1 MRIEQKKLI
10 LFLSLFLAAV
20 SFAYNGTNYLNMT
33 GEKILHPFSD
43 PEDSISAKEIIELKN
58 DAGLPLWFG
67 KDVRKVVCLTGEC
80 RIAHIWLF
88 WDETGTYLGFQIPVN
103 DSLTKNNHEPFTTA
117 DYKKLHNILSDSLSI
132 LKTISEDDLVDK
144 PDVDAHTG
152 ATKSS
157 YREILID
164 GAAYSCYS
172 LWHTVYGKTR
182 KEVQRI
188 IAKEIN
194 VSYLKNL
201 FESNKIQQQRW
212 VINYVS
218 QHPEFQNDFN
228 NSIIQLLNKPD
239 EESVQNA
246 LDYLSSSVLSS
257 VETTQL
263 LLSIYSKSDLNRR
276 FQIIWRL
283 SKLDYLNDNIILY
296 LLADF
301 EKHKLNASS
310 LLYVYKAIKPINLEN
325 KQIHKKITKLLKYNN
340 RFVRNITQKVMAGQL

>member
-1 MRIEQKKLI
+1 MLIEYKKLT
-10 LFLSLFLAAV
+10 LFLALFMAAV

-33 GEKILHPFSD
+33 GKKITHPFID
-43 PEDSISAKEIIELKN
+43 PDDSISAKEILELKN
-58 DAGLPLWFG
+58 EAGLPMWFG

-80 RIAHIWLF
+80 RIAHLWLF
-88 WDETGTYLGFQIPVN
+88 WDGTGNYMGFQIPEN
-103 DSLTKNNHEPFTTA
+103 DSLTKNNHEPFTND
-117 DYKKLHNILSDSLSI
+117 DYRKLHNILSDSLSI

-182 KEVQRI
+182 KEIQRI
-188 IAKEIN
+188 IAQETD
-194 VSYLKNL
+194 VAYLRNL
-201 FESNKIQQQRW
+201 FESHQIQQQRW

-218 QHPEFQNDFN
+218 QHAGFQKEFNIP
-228 NSIIQLLNKPD
+228 IIQLLNKSD

-246 LDYLSSSVLSS
+246 LDYLSSDVLSFS
-257 VETTQL
+257 EATQL
-263 LLSIYSKSDLNRR
+263 LLEIYSKSDLNRR

-283 SKLDYLNDNIILY
+283 SKLDFVNDNIILY
-296 LLADF
+296 LLSDF

-310 LLYVYKAIKPINLEN
+310 LLYVYKAIKPTNLDN
-325 KQIHKKITKLLKYNN
+325 KQIHSKLTKLLKHNN
-340 RFVRNITQKVMAGQL
+340 PFVRNITQKVLAGQL